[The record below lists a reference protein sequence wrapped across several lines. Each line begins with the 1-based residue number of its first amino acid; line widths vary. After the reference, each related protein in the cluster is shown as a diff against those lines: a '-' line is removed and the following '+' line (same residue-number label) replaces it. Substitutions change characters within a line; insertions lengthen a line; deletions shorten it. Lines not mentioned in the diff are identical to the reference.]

1 MTAERKPH
9 LFVKKPAFRDG
20 TWCVVVAESPSPLA
34 AEVEVVPCGSRESAY
49 QAYRQIMKDL
59 GRGY

>member
-1 MTAERKPH
+1 MTKQQ
-9 LFVKKPAFRDG
+9 LFVKKPALRQG
-20 TWCVVVAESPSPLA
+20 MWSVVVADSPSPLA
-34 AEVEVVPCGSRESAY
+34 KEIEVVPCGSRESAY